1 MQLHE
6 PGLLTIIMNAT
17 VSPLRTS
24 SARNRFFI
32 DGYQFQ
38 PTKLTF
44 HSVIPNIVFI
54 ITDILQVILNILI
67 AILNILHVILNEV
80 KNLLCKFAPVNDL
93 TMELFYSRDIEGG
106 ICRLDQDES
115 GHCIKVLR
123 HRAGDEISVIDGCG
137 TLCRCRITVDSPKGV
152 EAMVLSSEEG
162 WGGHPYRLHMAVCP
176 TKNNDRYEWF
186 AEKACEIGLDEIS
199 PVIGE
204 HSERRVFKTA
214 RLEKILV
221 SAAKQSLKGAV
232 PAVNEPVS
240 VKEFIQA
247 GQDCGSLKLIAYCF
261 EDENVPRR
269 SIKEVLAGYEGEEI
283 VILIGPEGDFSR
295 TEAELALS
303 NGFIPVHLGAS
314 RLRTET
320 AALTAVSAVYFQHM

>member
-1 MQLHE
+1 
-6 PGLLTIIMNAT
+6 
-17 VSPLRTS
+17 
-24 SARNRFFI
+24 
-32 DGYQFQ
+32 
-38 PTKLTF
+38 
-44 HSVIPNIVFI
+44 
-54 ITDILQVILNILI
+54 
-67 AILNILHVILNEV
+67 
-80 KNLLCKFAPVNDL
+80 
-93 TMELFYSRDIEGG
+93 MELFYSRDIEGG

-115 GHCIKVLR
+115 GHCVKVLR

-137 TLCRCRITVDSPKGV
+137 TLYRCRITADSPKGV
-152 EAMVLSSEEG
+152 EAMVLSSEDG

-186 AEKACEIGLDEIS
+186 AEKACEIGLDEVS

-214 RLEKILV
+214 RIEKILV

-232 PAVNEPVS
+232 PVVHEPVS
-240 VKEFIQA
+240 VREFIESFIP
-247 GQDCGSLKLIAYCF
+247 GSGSVIPGLTGNPLAPLKLIAYCF

-269 SIKEVLAGYEGEEI
+269 SIKEVLSGYEGSDI

-295 TEAELALS
+295 AEAELALA
-303 NGFIPVHLGAS
+303 NGFVPVHLGDS

-320 AALTAVSAVYFQHM
+320 AALAAVSAVYFDRL